1 MAPVEINVRNN
12 KKRGAETLKIYI
24 AHPTYVRVAKLP
36 ASAFAFAVAFA
47 FASAACKTNIN
58 INKV

>member
-1 MAPVEINVRNN
+1 MAPVEIYVRN

-24 AHPTYVRVAKLP
+24 AHPTYVRVAKLH
-36 ASAFAFAVAFA
+36 ASAFAFA
-47 FASAACKTNIN
+47 FASAGCKTNIN